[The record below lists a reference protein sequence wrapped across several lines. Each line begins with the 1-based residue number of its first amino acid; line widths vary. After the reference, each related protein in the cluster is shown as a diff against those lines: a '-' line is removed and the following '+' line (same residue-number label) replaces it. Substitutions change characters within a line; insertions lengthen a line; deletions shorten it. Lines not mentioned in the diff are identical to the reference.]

1 MTTVCQQD
9 FLRLKRH
16 IIFLLSLM
24 LGHADCLVNYMQVN
38 YFVIGVIV
46 LLGLAVIIFL
56 ILRNRKDEKDFEKDQ
71 LEDNDITSPQDPS
84 KD

>member
-1 MTTVCQQD
+1 
-9 FLRLKRH
+9 
-16 IIFLLSLM
+16 
-24 LGHADCLVNYMQVN
+24 MQVN